1 MIKVSEK
8 FKELCQNDSDEY
20 TPFLEIRFPENPG
33 IGTITGQNIEQ
44 DSMKIEE
51 SAWDGDE
58 FRLGGC
64 QGAQFQI
71 TLVETMEDA
80 SKGITERTFGD
91 SLAGQVI
98 DVIYGFK
105 DSAGSVF
112 EDIALFHGTIQST
125 TRQAN
130 RSYRDVTAYDDFG
143 TKFQTDMSD
152 AYNGAFPN
160 ADNYKGDWVIS
171 PEFTYNTGD
180 VVHDT
185 SDDQYYKFN
194 FAQIADDST
203 LTSVCQYIKKFIINQ
218 HSPAELASSEGVMID
233 GEKKTAVNLVIGNE
247 WGERTYTLVFS
258 QIVSSLGNEFTFYGF
273 IQDYNLLKLAIQS
286 AGFTGSYQTSY
297 TTWIGKTMAAS
308 NLTCMDC
315 MRQIYEL
322 WGVVGYLDR
331 KGNLVSR
338 RLNNQTVQETI
349 EKYEELTYKD
359 HVLIPVDQV
368 SIKDQNGNTFFRPK
382 EEKDYANP
390 YYVKDN
396 FCYYSPYVTEDI
408 DPSNISYSMFDGIKG
423 ITYQPL
429 SVSTFGMPW
438 IEAGDRIAVVT
449 EDGNTITTIIQ
460 NRTLSGTSSLRDE
473 FTTNGETAT
482 FTSDTTSADASS
494 QNADNIRQEVET
506 AIEKSEE
513 ASQKAEEASK
523 KTEDMGDHLED
534 VHKHVNVQEGHTGE
548 GTYSYKIGPDAGNAT
563 GKNAFIAG
571 GKGNSASGNY
581 AHAEG
586 EGCYASGA
594 CAHAEGAD
602 TEARGGAS
610 HAEGQG
616 TVIGVSTGPAHAEG
630 YQTKIYPG
638 AENAHTEGEK
648 TEARGKN
655 VHVEGYACKAYT
667 NAEAAHAEGYGTE
680 AAGQA
685 QHVQGKYNVA
695 DHAGKYAHIVGG
707 GTSSSERKNIH
718 TLDWSGNAEFGGDVR
733 SDKYSLNEIG
743 DANGGGVLSYEETME
758 ILNGGAET

>member
-1 MIKVSEK
+1 MITVSET
-8 FKELCQNDSDEY
+8 FKELCRSDSDEY
-20 TPFLEIRFPENPG
+20 TPFLEMRFPENPA

-51 SAWDGDE
+51 SVWDGDE

-64 QGAQFQI
+64 QGSQFQI
-71 TLVETMEDA
+71 TLVETEEDTEN
-80 SKGITERTFGD
+80 GITERVFGD
-91 SLAGQVI
+91 SLADQVI
-98 DVIYGFK
+98 DVVYGFK
-105 DSAGSVF
+105 DNAGNVF
-112 EDIALFHGTIQST
+112 EDIPLFHGTIQSA

-130 RSYRDVTAYDDFG
+130 RAYRDVTAYDDFG
-143 TKFQTDMSD
+143 TKFQIDMSD

-160 ADNYKGDWVIS
+160 ADNYKGDWVVS
-171 PEFTYNTGD
+171 PELTYNTGD

-185 SDDQYYKFN
+185 SNDQYYQFN
-194 FAQIADDST
+194 FAQIASDST
-203 LTSVCQYIKKFIINQ
+203 LTSVCQYIRKFVINRY
-218 HSPAELASSEGVMID
+218 SPAELASSEGVTIN
-233 GEKKTAVNLVIGNE
+233 GEKQTSVNLVVGNE
-247 WGERTYTLVFS
+247 WGDRTYTLVFD
-258 QIVSSLGNEFTFYGF
+258 QLVSSLGSEFTSYGF
-273 IQDYNLLKLAIQS
+273 IQDFNLLKLAIQS
-286 AGFTGSYQTSY
+286 AGFTGSYQTDY
-297 TTWIGKTMAAS
+297 TTWLGKTMVAS

-331 KGNLVSR
+331 KGNLRQR
-338 RLNNQTVQETI
+338 RLNNQTVCETI

-359 HVLIPVDQV
+359 HVLLPVDQV
-368 SIKDQNGNTFFRPK
+368 AVKDQNGNTFFRPTD
-382 EEKDYANP
+382 ERDYSNP
-390 YYVKDN
+390 YYTKDN
-396 FCYYSPYVTEDI
+396 FCYYSPYSSEEIT
-408 DPSNISYSMFDGIKG
+408 PSNISYQMFYGVEG
-423 ITYQPL
+423 ITYRPL

-438 IEAGDRIAVVT
+438 VEAGDRIAVVT
-449 EDGNTITTIIQ
+449 EDGSTITTIVQ
-460 NRTLSGTSSLRDE
+460 SRTLSGTSSLRDE

-506 AIEKSEE
+506 AVEKSEE

-563 GKNAFIAG
+563 GKRAFIAG
-571 GKGNSASGNY
+571 GLDNSASGNCAHAEGNMSYANGSSSHAEGYDTAAGGQASHAEGFRTNILATAHY

-586 EGCYASGA
+586 CE
-594 CAHAEGAD
+594 
-602 TEARGGAS
+602 
-610 HAEGQG
+610 
-616 TVIGVSTGPAHAEG
+616 
-630 YQTKIYPG
+630 TKIYAG

-648 TEARGKN
+648 TVARGKN
-655 VHVEGYACKAYT
+655 AHAEGYTCTAYK
-667 NAEAAHAEGYGTE
+667 EAAHAEGYGTE

-707 GTSSSERKNIH
+707 GTSGSDRKNIH
-718 TLDWSGNAEFGGDVR
+718 TLDWDGNAVYGGDVR

-743 DANGGGVLSYEETME
+743 DMAGGGVLSYEKTME
-758 ILNGGAET
+758 ILNGGTET